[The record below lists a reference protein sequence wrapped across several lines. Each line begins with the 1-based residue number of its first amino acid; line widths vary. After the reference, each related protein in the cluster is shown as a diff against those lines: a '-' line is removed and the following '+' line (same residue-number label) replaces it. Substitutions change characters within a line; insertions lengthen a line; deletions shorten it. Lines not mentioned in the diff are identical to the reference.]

1 MVAVARSGRVG
12 SARSRRRFSLSS
24 RRCERF
30 ACPSRDVREAARS
43 TNRLRDYVFPVGRAG
58 TMAVRRSARQGMSPA
73 PAQWAKEGIGRGFA
87 RTFRE
92 PRDIVLALR
101 IGAFLWTL
109 PRRLDRQPLDL
120 LLHDLARESRHGAG
134 DLHSNAQ
141 RISRLRQAWLASPL
155 FRARNTCYVRALTL
169 FRFLADDGRAMR
181 IHFGVEPGTDPGDRV
196 RGHAWVTVGDE
207 VLEAPEPLLSGRVSE
222 LYAFPAR

>member
-1 MVAVARSGRVG
+1 MAAGRG
-12 SARSRRRFSLSS
+12 AFQS
-24 RRCERF
+24 
-30 ACPSRDVREAARS
+30 
-43 TNRLRDYVFPVGRAG
+43 
-58 TMAVRRSARQGMSPA
+58 MSPA

-87 RTFRE
+87 RTFHE
-92 PRDIVLALR
+92 PGDIMLALR
-101 IGAFLWTL
+101 IGAFLWTI
-109 PRRLDRQPLDL
+109 PYRLDRQPLDG
-120 LLHDLARESRHGAG
+120 LLHDLARESRDDAA
-134 DLHSNAQ
+134 DVLSSAQ

-169 FRFLADDGRAMR
+169 FRFLANDGRAMR
-181 IHFGVEPGTDPGDRV
+181 IHFGVEPGMDPGDRV